1 MYTLHAFASRDE
13 FIDNGTLKISPI
25 GELSTEAET
34 YALDKGIHTL
44 PNIPST
50 TLFSFKSVRDNTDT
64 DVPVPVL
71 QNSIELSQWIFNKCL
86 DLTFI
91 GNVNVVNQA
100 IQAEF
105 KTRLDRIKIGRMVS
119 DGKNRYIPEFIEFSI
134 KGFSEDNRI
143 KIWFADASFR
153 QQYPYHDII
162 VIPVIDNLD
171 DFFGDVD
178 AVLGIQVDQLL
189 PKIHDKANH
198 LKGKSPYTKILTF
211 NYDWYNPS
219 NTEQRKVFPWTVLIY
234 GGINSNLDLIK
245 DAIVKHVLAN
255 STHDRN
261 RWEKIFPDL
270 FVPSEYII
278 APHWTAYS
286 VPNKSIVAG
295 MFSPTVKYAEVSDFI
310 RPLFGNYTQEHLN
323 ANLEITSSLYK
334 SLALFICGH
343 PQNRLAPISF
353 YQKWPEYALM
363 RSVSDDFNRFSVNTQ
378 LFVKSLTELLKWA
391 DESTPDTELPEHM
404 TRMKRGDIYYV
415 AITIDRVQYIA
426 VMRWNYTHGTLAT
439 PQQ

>member
-1 MYTLHAFASRDE
+1 MYTLHAFATRDE
-13 FIDNGTLKISPI
+13 FIDNGTMKISPI

-50 TLFSFKSVRDNTDT
+50 TLFSFKSLRDGAEVE
-64 DVPVPVL
+64 VPVPVL
-71 QNSIELSQWIFNKCL
+71 QNSIELSQWLFNKCL
-86 DLTFI
+86 DNTFVA
-91 GNVNVVNQA
+91 NNNVVNQG
-100 IQAEF
+100 IQAEYRN
-105 KTRLDRIKIGRMVS
+105 RLDRIKIGRVIGDS
-119 DGKNRYIPEFIEFSI
+119 QNRYMPEFIEFSI
-134 KGFSEDNRI
+134 KGLNEDNRI
-143 KIWFADASFR
+143 KIWFVDSSFR
-153 QQYPYHDII
+153 QQYPYHDIV
-162 VIPVIDNLD
+162 VIPAIDNLD

-178 AVLGIQVDQLL
+178 LVLATKVDELL

-198 LKGKSPYTKILTF
+198 LKGKSPYTKRLTF
-211 NYDWYNPS
+211 NYEWYNPS

-245 DAIVKHVLAN
+245 DAIVKHVLAH
-255 STHDRN
+255 STYERN

-278 APHWTAYS
+278 APLWTRYS

-295 MFSPTVKYAEVSDFI
+295 LFSPTIKYAEIPEFTKKV
-310 RPLFGNYTQEHLN
+310 FGAYTEAHLN
-323 ANLEITSSLYK
+323 QNLEISSSLYK

-353 YQKWPEYALM
+353 YEKWPEYALM
-363 RSVSDDFNRFSVNTQ
+363 RSVSDDFNRFSLDTQ
-378 LFVKSLTELLKWA
+378 MFVKSLTELLKWA

-404 TRMKRGDIYYV
+404 TRMQRGDIYYV
-415 AITIDRVQYIA
+415 AINIDRVQYIA
-426 VMRWNYTHGTLAT
+426 VMRWNYTHGTLANV
-439 PQQ
+439 

>member
-1 MYTLHAFASRDE
+1 MYTLHAFATRDE

-50 TLFSFKSVRDNTDT
+50 TLFSFKSLRDAAEVE
-64 DVPVPVL
+64 VPVPVL
-71 QNSIELSQWIFNKCL
+71 QNSIELSQWLFNKCL
-86 DLTFI
+86 DNTFVANNNI
-91 GNVNVVNQA
+91 VNQG
-100 IQAEF
+100 IQAEYRN
-105 KTRLDRIKIGRMVS
+105 RLDRIKIGRVIGDSQNHYM
-119 DGKNRYIPEFIEFSI
+119 PEFIEFSI
-134 KGFSEDNRI
+134 KGLNEDNRI
-143 KIWFADASFR
+143 KIWFVDSSFR
-153 QQYPYHDII
+153 QQYPYHDIV
-162 VIPVIDNLD
+162 VIPAIDNLD

-178 AVLGIQVDQLL
+178 LVLATKVDELL

-211 NYDWYNPS
+211 NYEWYNPS

-245 DAIVKHVLAN
+245 DAIVKHVLAH
-255 STHDRN
+255 STYERN

-278 APHWTAYS
+278 APLWTRYS

-295 MFSPTVKYAEVSDFI
+295 MFSPTIKYAEIPEFTKKV
-310 RPLFGNYTQEHLN
+310 FGAYTETHLN
-323 ANLEITSSLYK
+323 QNLEISSSLYK

-353 YQKWPEYALM
+353 YEKWPEYALM
-363 RSVSDDFNRFSVNTQ
+363 RSVSDDFNRFSLDTQ
-378 LFVKSLTELLKWA
+378 MFVKSLTELLKWA

-404 TRMKRGDIYYV
+404 TRMQRGDIYYV

-426 VMRWNYTHGTLAT
+426 VMRWNYTHGTLASV
-439 PQQ
+439 

>member
-1 MYTLHAFASRDE
+1 MYTLHAFATRDE
-13 FIDNGTLKISPI
+13 FIDNGTMKISPI

-50 TLFSFKSVRDNTDT
+50 TLFSFKSLRDGAEVE
-64 DVPVPVL
+64 VPVPVL
-71 QNSIELSQWIFNKCL
+71 QNSIELSQWLFNKCL
-86 DLTFI
+86 DNTFVANNNI
-91 GNVNVVNQA
+91 VNQG
-100 IQAEF
+100 IQAEYRN
-105 KTRLDRIKIGRMVS
+105 RLDRIKIGRVIGDS
-119 DGKNRYIPEFIEFSI
+119 QNRYMPEFIEFSI
-134 KGFSEDNRI
+134 KGLNEDNRI
-143 KIWFADASFR
+143 KIWFVDSSFR
-153 QQYPYHDII
+153 QQYPYHDIV
-162 VIPVIDNLD
+162 VIPAIDNLD

-178 AVLGIQVDQLL
+178 LVLATKVDELL

-211 NYDWYNPS
+211 NYEWYNPS

-245 DAIVKHVLAN
+245 DAIVKHVLAH
-255 STHDRN
+255 STYERN

-278 APHWTAYS
+278 APLWTRYS

-295 MFSPTVKYAEVSDFI
+295 MFSPTIKYAEIPAFTKKV
-310 RPLFGNYTQEHLN
+310 FGTYTEAHLN
-323 ANLEITSSLYK
+323 QNLEISSSLYK

-353 YQKWPEYALM
+353 YEKWPEYALM
-363 RSVSDDFNRFSVNTQ
+363 RSVSDDFNRFSLDTQ
-378 LFVKSLTELLKWA
+378 MFVKSLTELLKWA

-404 TRMKRGDIYYV
+404 TRMQRGDIYYV
-415 AITIDRVQYIA
+415 AIAIDRVQYIA
-426 VMRWNYTHGTLAT
+426 VMRWNYTHGTLANV
-439 PQQ
+439 

>member
-1 MYTLHAFASRDE
+1 MYTLHAFATRDE
-13 FIDNGTLKISPI
+13 FIDNGTMKISPI

-50 TLFSFKSVRDNTDT
+50 TLFSFKSLRDGAEVE
-64 DVPVPVL
+64 VPVPVL
-71 QNSIELSQWIFNKCL
+71 QNSIELSQWLFNKCL
-86 DLTFI
+86 DNTFVANNNI
-91 GNVNVVNQA
+91 VNQG
-100 IQAEF
+100 IQAEYRN
-105 KTRLDRIKIGRMVS
+105 RLDRIKIGRVIGDS
-119 DGKNRYIPEFIEFSI
+119 QNRYMPEFIEFSI
-134 KGFSEDNRI
+134 KGSNEDNRI
-143 KIWFADASFR
+143 KIWFVDSSFR
-153 QQYPYHDII
+153 QQYPYHDIV
-162 VIPVIDNLD
+162 VIPAIDNLD

-178 AVLGIQVDQLL
+178 LVLATKVDELL

-211 NYDWYNPS
+211 NYEWYNPS

-245 DAIVKHVLAN
+245 DAIVKHVLAH
-255 STHDRN
+255 STYERN

-278 APHWTAYS
+278 APLWTRYS
-286 VPNKSIVAG
+286 VPNKSLVAG
-295 MFSPTVKYAEVSDFI
+295 MFSPTIKYAEIPEFTKKV
-310 RPLFGNYTQEHLN
+310 FGAYTEAHLN
-323 ANLEITSSLYK
+323 QNLEISSSLYK

-353 YQKWPEYALM
+353 YEKWPEYALM
-363 RSVSDDFNRFSVNTQ
+363 RSVSDDFNRFSLDTQ
-378 LFVKSLTELLKWA
+378 MFVKSLTELLKWA

-404 TRMKRGDIYYV
+404 TRMQRGDIYYV

-426 VMRWNYTHGTLAT
+426 VMRWNYTHGTLASV
-439 PQQ
+439 

>member
-1 MYTLHAFASRDE
+1 MYTLHAFATRDE
-13 FIDNGTLKISPI
+13 FIDNGTMKISPI

-50 TLFSFKSVRDNTDT
+50 TLFSFKSLRDAAEVE
-64 DVPVPVL
+64 VPVPVL
-71 QNSIELSQWIFNKCL
+71 QNSIELSQWLFNKCL
-86 DLTFI
+86 DNTFVANNNI
-91 GNVNVVNQA
+91 VNQG
-100 IQAEF
+100 IQAEYRN
-105 KTRLDRIKIGRMVS
+105 RLDRIKIGRVIGDS
-119 DGKNRYIPEFIEFSI
+119 QNRYMPEFIEFSI
-134 KGFSEDNRI
+134 KGLNEDNRI
-143 KIWFADASFR
+143 KIWFVDSSFR
-153 QQYPYHDII
+153 QQYPYHDIV
-162 VIPVIDNLD
+162 VIPAIDNLD

-178 AVLGIQVDQLL
+178 LVLATKVDELL

-198 LKGKSPYTKILTF
+198 VKGKSPYTKILTF
-211 NYDWYNPS
+211 NYEWYNPS

-245 DAIVKHVLAN
+245 DAIVKHVLAH
-255 STHDRN
+255 STYERN

-278 APHWTAYS
+278 APLWTRYS

-295 MFSPTVKYAEVSDFI
+295 MFSPTIKYAEIPEFTKKV
-310 RPLFGNYTQEHLN
+310 FGAYTEAHLN
-323 ANLEITSSLYK
+323 QNLEISSSLYK

-353 YQKWPEYALM
+353 YEKWPEYALM
-363 RSVSDDFNRFSVNTQ
+363 RSVSDDFNRFSLDTQ
-378 LFVKSLTELLKWA
+378 MFVKSLTELLKWA

-404 TRMKRGDIYYV
+404 TRMQRGDIYYV

-426 VMRWNYTHGTLAT
+426 VMRWNYTHGTLASA
-439 PQQ
+439 

>member
-1 MYTLHAFASRDE
+1 MYTLHAFATRDE
-13 FIDNGTLKISPI
+13 FIDNGTMKISPI

-50 TLFSFKSVRDNTDT
+50 TLFSFKSLRDGAEVE
-64 DVPVPVL
+64 VPVPVL
-71 QNSIELSQWIFNKCL
+71 QNSIELSQWLFNKCL
-86 DLTFI
+86 DNTFVANNNI
-91 GNVNVVNQA
+91 VNQG
-100 IQAEF
+100 IQAEYRN
-105 KTRLDRIKIGRMVS
+105 RLDRIKIGRVIGDS
-119 DGKNRYIPEFIEFSI
+119 QNRYMPEFIEFSI
-134 KGFSEDNRI
+134 KGLNEDNRI
-143 KIWFADASFR
+143 KIWFVDSSFR
-153 QQYPYHDII
+153 QQYPYHDIV
-162 VIPVIDNLD
+162 VIPAIDNLD

-178 AVLGIQVDQLL
+178 LVLATKVDELL

-211 NYDWYNPS
+211 NYEWYNPS

-245 DAIVKHVLAN
+245 DAIVKHVLAH
-255 STHDRN
+255 STYERN

-278 APHWTAYS
+278 APLWTRYS

-295 MFSPTVKYAEVSDFI
+295 MFSPTIKYAEIPAFTKKV
-310 RPLFGNYTQEHLN
+310 FGTYTEAHLN
-323 ANLEITSSLYK
+323 QNLEISSSLYK

-353 YQKWPEYALM
+353 YEKWPEYALM
-363 RSVSDDFNRFSVNTQ
+363 RSVSDDFNRFSLDTQ
-378 LFVKSLTELLKWA
+378 MFVKSLTELLKWA
-391 DESTPDTELPEHM
+391 DESTPNTELPEHM
-404 TRMKRGDIYYV
+404 TRMQRGDIYYV
-415 AITIDRVQYIA
+415 AIAIDRVQYIA
-426 VMRWNYTHGTLAT
+426 VMRWNYTHGTLANV
-439 PQQ
+439 

>member
-1 MYTLHAFASRDE
+1 MYTLHAFATRDE

-50 TLFSFKSVRDNTDT
+50 TLFSFKSLRDGAEVE
-64 DVPVPVL
+64 VPVPVL
-71 QNSIELSQWIFNKCL
+71 QNSIELSQWLFNKCL
-86 DLTFI
+86 DNTFVANNNI
-91 GNVNVVNQA
+91 VNQG
-100 IQAEF
+100 IQAEYRN
-105 KTRLDRIKIGRMVS
+105 RLDRIKIGRVIADSQNHYM
-119 DGKNRYIPEFIEFSI
+119 PEFIEFSI
-134 KGFSEDNRI
+134 KGLNEDNRI
-143 KIWFADASFR
+143 KIWFVDSSFR
-153 QQYPYHDII
+153 QQYPYHDIV
-162 VIPVIDNLD
+162 VIPAIDNLD

-178 AVLGIQVDQLL
+178 LVLATKVDELL

-211 NYDWYNPS
+211 NYEWYNPS

-245 DAIVKHVLAN
+245 DAIVKHILAH
-255 STHDRN
+255 STYERN

-278 APHWTAYS
+278 APLWTRYS

-295 MFSPTVKYAEVSDFI
+295 MFSPTIKYAEIPEFTKKV
-310 RPLFGNYTQEHLN
+310 FGAYTEAHLN
-323 ANLEITSSLYK
+323 QNLEISSSLYK

-353 YQKWPEYALM
+353 YEKWPEYALM
-363 RSVSDDFNRFSVNTQ
+363 RSVSDDFNRFSLDTQ
-378 LFVKSLTELLKWA
+378 MFVKSLTELLKWA

-404 TRMKRGDIYYV
+404 TRMQRGDIYYV
-415 AITIDRVQYIA
+415 AINIDRVQYIA
-426 VMRWNYTHGTLAT
+426 VMRWNYTHGTLASV
-439 PQQ
+439 

>member
-1 MYTLHAFASRDE
+1 MYTLHAFATRDE
-13 FIDNGTLKISPI
+13 FIDNGTMKISPI

-50 TLFSFKSVRDNTDT
+50 TLFSFKSLRDGAEVE
-64 DVPVPVL
+64 VPVPVL
-71 QNSIELSQWIFNKCL
+71 QNSIELSQWLFNKCL
-86 DLTFI
+86 DNTFVA
-91 GNVNVVNQA
+91 NNNVVNQG
-100 IQAEF
+100 IQAEYRN
-105 KTRLDRIKIGRMVS
+105 RLDRIKIGRVIGDS
-119 DGKNRYIPEFIEFSI
+119 QNRYMPEFIEFSI
-134 KGFSEDNRI
+134 KGLNEDNRI
-143 KIWFADASFR
+143 KIWFVDSSFR
-153 QQYPYHDII
+153 QQYPYHDIV
-162 VIPVIDNLD
+162 VIPAIDNLD

-178 AVLGIQVDQLL
+178 LVLATKVDELL

-198 LKGKSPYTKILTF
+198 LKGKSPYTKRLTF
-211 NYDWYNPS
+211 NYEWYNPS

-245 DAIVKHVLAN
+245 DAIVKHVLAH
-255 STHDRN
+255 STYERN

-278 APHWTAYS
+278 APLWTRYS

-295 MFSPTVKYAEVSDFI
+295 MFSPTIKYAEIPEFTKKV
-310 RPLFGNYTQEHLN
+310 FGAYTEAHLN
-323 ANLEITSSLYK
+323 QNLEISSSLYK

-353 YQKWPEYALM
+353 YEKWPEYALM
-363 RSVSDDFNRFSVNTQ
+363 RSVSDDFNRFSLDTQ
-378 LFVKSLTELLKWA
+378 MFVKSLTELLKWA

-404 TRMKRGDIYYV
+404 TRMQRGDIYYV
-415 AITIDRVQYIA
+415 AINIDRVQYIA
-426 VMRWNYTHGTLAT
+426 VMRWNYTHGTLANV
-439 PQQ
+439 

>member
-1 MYTLHAFASRDE
+1 MYTLHAFATRDE
-13 FIDNGTLKISPI
+13 FIDNGTMKISPI

-50 TLFSFKSVRDNTDT
+50 TLFSFKSLRDGAEVE
-64 DVPVPVL
+64 VPVPVL
-71 QNSIELSQWIFNKCL
+71 QNSIELSQWLFNKCL
-86 DLTFI
+86 DNTFVANNNI
-91 GNVNVVNQA
+91 VNQG
-100 IQAEF
+100 IQAEYRN
-105 KTRLDRIKIGRMVS
+105 RLDRIKIGRVIG
-119 DGKNRYIPEFIEFSI
+119 DNQNRYMPEFIEFSI
-134 KGFSEDNRI
+134 KGLNEDNRI
-143 KIWFADASFR
+143 KIWFVDSSFR
-153 QQYPYHDII
+153 QQYPYHDIV
-162 VIPVIDNLD
+162 VIPAIDNLD

-178 AVLGIQVDQLL
+178 LVLATKVDELL

-211 NYDWYNPS
+211 NYEWYNPS

-245 DAIVKHVLAN
+245 DAIVKHVLAH
-255 STHDRN
+255 STYERN

-278 APHWTAYS
+278 APLWTRYS

-295 MFSPTVKYAEVSDFI
+295 MFSPTIKYAEIPEFTKKV
-310 RPLFGNYTQEHLN
+310 FGAYTEAHLN
-323 ANLEITSSLYK
+323 QNLEISSSLYK

-353 YQKWPEYALM
+353 YEKWPEYALM
-363 RSVSDDFNRFSVNTQ
+363 RSVSDDFNRFSLDTQ
-378 LFVKSLTELLKWA
+378 MFVKSLTELLKWA

-404 TRMKRGDIYYV
+404 TRMQRGDIYYV
-415 AITIDRVQYIA
+415 AIAIDRVQYIA
-426 VMRWNYTHGTLAT
+426 VMRWNYTHGTLASV
-439 PQQ
+439 

>member
-1 MYTLHAFASRDE
+1 MYTLHAFATRDE

-50 TLFSFKSVRDNTDT
+50 TLFSFKSLRDGAEVE
-64 DVPVPVL
+64 VPVPAL
-71 QNSIELSQWIFNKCL
+71 QNSIELSQWLFNKCL
-86 DLTFI
+86 DNTFVANNNI
-91 GNVNVVNQA
+91 VNQG
-100 IQAEF
+100 IQAEYRN
-105 KTRLDRIKIGRMVS
+105 RLDRIKIGRVIG
-119 DGKNRYIPEFIEFSI
+119 DNQNRYMPEFIEFSI
-134 KGFSEDNRI
+134 KGLNEDNRI
-143 KIWFADASFR
+143 KIWFVDSSFR
-153 QQYPYHDII
+153 QQYPYHDIV
-162 VIPVIDNLD
+162 VIPAIDNLD

-178 AVLGIQVDQLL
+178 LVLATKVDELL

-211 NYDWYNPS
+211 NYEWYNPS

-245 DAIVKHVLAN
+245 DAIVKHVLAH
-255 STHDRN
+255 STYERN

-278 APHWTAYS
+278 APLWTRYS

-295 MFSPTVKYAEVSDFI
+295 MFSPTIKYAEIPEFTKKV
-310 RPLFGNYTQEHLN
+310 FGAYTEAHLN
-323 ANLEITSSLYK
+323 QNLEISSSLYK

-353 YQKWPEYALM
+353 YEKWPEYALM
-363 RSVSDDFNRFSVNTQ
+363 RSVSDDFNRFSLDTQ
-378 LFVKSLTELLKWA
+378 MFVKSLTELLKWA
-391 DESTPDTELPEHM
+391 DESTPNTELPEHM
-404 TRMKRGDIYYV
+404 TRMQRGDIYYV

-426 VMRWNYTHGTLAT
+426 VMRWNYTHGTLANV
-439 PQQ
+439 

>member
-1 MYTLHAFASRDE
+1 MYTLHAFATRDE
-13 FIDNGTLKISPI
+13 FIDNGTMKISPI

-50 TLFSFKSVRDNTDT
+50 TLFSFKSLRDGAEVE
-64 DVPVPVL
+64 VPVPVL
-71 QNSIELSQWIFNKCL
+71 QNSIELSQWLFNKCL
-86 DLTFI
+86 DNTFVANNNI
-91 GNVNVVNQA
+91 VNQG
-100 IQAEF
+100 IHAEYRN
-105 KTRLDRIKIGRMVS
+105 RLDRIKIGRVIGDS
-119 DGKNRYIPEFIEFSI
+119 QNRYMPEFIEFSI
-134 KGFSEDNRI
+134 KGLNEDNRI
-143 KIWFADASFR
+143 KIWFVDSSFR
-153 QQYPYHDII
+153 QQYPYHDIA
-162 VIPVIDNLD
+162 VIPAIDNLD

-178 AVLGIQVDQLL
+178 LVLATKVDELL

-211 NYDWYNPS
+211 NYEWYNPS

-245 DAIVKHVLAN
+245 DAIVKHVLAH
-255 STHDRN
+255 STYERN

-278 APHWTAYS
+278 APLWTRYS

-295 MFSPTVKYAEVSDFI
+295 MFSPTIKYAEIPEFTKKV
-310 RPLFGNYTQEHLN
+310 FGAYTEAHLN
-323 ANLEITSSLYK
+323 QNLEISSSLYK

-353 YQKWPEYALM
+353 YEKWPEYALM
-363 RSVSDDFNRFSVNTQ
+363 RSVSDDFNRFSLDTQ
-378 LFVKSLTELLKWA
+378 MFVKSLTELLKWA

-404 TRMKRGDIYYV
+404 TRMQRGDIYYV
-415 AITIDRVQYIA
+415 AIAIDRVQYIA
-426 VMRWNYTHGTLAT
+426 VMRWNYTHGTLANV
-439 PQQ
+439 

>member
-1 MYTLHAFASRDE
+1 MYTLHAFATRDE
-13 FIDNGTLKISPI
+13 FIDNGTMKISPI

-50 TLFSFKSVRDNTDT
+50 TLFSFKSLRDAAEVE
-64 DVPVPVL
+64 VPVPVL
-71 QNSIELSQWIFNKCL
+71 QNSIELSQWLFNKCL
-86 DLTFI
+86 DNTFVANNNI
-91 GNVNVVNQA
+91 VNQG
-100 IQAEF
+100 IQAEYRN
-105 KTRLDRIKIGRMVS
+105 RLDRIKIGRVIGDS
-119 DGKNRYIPEFIEFSI
+119 QNRYMPEFIEFSI
-134 KGFSEDNRI
+134 KGLNEDNRI
-143 KIWFADASFR
+143 KIWFVDSSFR
-153 QQYPYHDII
+153 QQYPYHDIV
-162 VIPVIDNLD
+162 VIPAIDNLD

-178 AVLGIQVDQLL
+178 LVLATKVDELL

-211 NYDWYNPS
+211 NYEWYNPS

-245 DAIVKHVLAN
+245 DAIVKHVLAH
-255 STHDRN
+255 STYERN

-278 APHWTAYS
+278 APLWTRYS

-295 MFSPTVKYAEVSDFI
+295 MFSPTIKYVEIPEFTKKV
-310 RPLFGNYTQEHLN
+310 FGAYTEAHLN
-323 ANLEITSSLYK
+323 QNLEISSSLYK

-353 YQKWPEYALM
+353 YEKWPEYALM
-363 RSVSDDFNRFSVNTQ
+363 RSVSDDFNRFSLDTQ
-378 LFVKSLTELLKWA
+378 MFVKSLTELLKWA

-404 TRMKRGDIYYV
+404 TRMQRGDIYYV

-426 VMRWNYTHGTLAT
+426 VMRWNYTHGTLASV
-439 PQQ
+439 

>member
-1 MYTLHAFASRDE
+1 MYTLHAFATRDE
-13 FIDNGTLKISPI
+13 FIDNGTMKISPI

-50 TLFSFKSVRDNTDT
+50 TLFSFKSLRDAAEVE
-64 DVPVPVL
+64 VPVPVL
-71 QNSIELSQWIFNKCL
+71 QNSIELSQWLFNKCL
-86 DLTFI
+86 DNTFVANNNI
-91 GNVNVVNQA
+91 VNQG
-100 IQAEF
+100 IQAEYRN
-105 KTRLDRIKIGRMVS
+105 RLDRIKIGRVIGDS
-119 DGKNRYIPEFIEFSI
+119 QNRYMPEFIEFSI
-134 KGFSEDNRI
+134 KGLNEDNRI
-143 KIWFADASFR
+143 KIWFVDSSFR
-153 QQYPYHDII
+153 QQYPYHDIV
-162 VIPVIDNLD
+162 VIPAIDNLD

-178 AVLGIQVDQLL
+178 LVLATKVDELL

-211 NYDWYNPS
+211 NYEWYNPS

-245 DAIVKHVLAN
+245 DAIVKHVLTH
-255 STHDRN
+255 STYERN

-278 APHWTAYS
+278 APLWTRYS

-295 MFSPTVKYAEVSDFI
+295 MFSPTIKYAEIPEFTKKV
-310 RPLFGNYTQEHLN
+310 FGAYTEAHLN
-323 ANLEITSSLYK
+323 QNLEISSSLYK

-353 YQKWPEYALM
+353 YEKWPEYALM
-363 RSVSDDFNRFSVNTQ
+363 RSVSDDFNRFSLDTQ

-404 TRMKRGDIYYV
+404 TRMQRGDIYYV
-415 AITIDRVQYIA
+415 AINIDRVQYIA
-426 VMRWNYTHGTLAT
+426 VMRWNYTHGTLASV
-439 PQQ
+439 